1 MDPCK
6 IKDLYH
12 LFSEIAEI
20 VHVAARLGQFQQR
33 LKTRTILTLN

>member
-1 MDPCK
+1 MDK

-20 VHVAARLGQFQQR
+20 VHVAAQLGQFHQL
-33 LKTRTILTLN
+33 LKTRIILTLN